1 MTIDPRFIEGSF
13 DDSDKTTARPAARV
27 LLVGAGPG
35 DPELLTLKAV
45 RALQAADVVLYDDLV
60 DRAVLEHVRPGVRR
74 IYVGKRGGKPSW
86 KQRDIHELI
95 LAHSFGGRT
104 IVRLKGGDPFVFG
117 RGGEEIAI
125 LREAGLTVDVV
136 PGVTAAIAAAA
147 STQVPL
153 THRDLS
159 RTVTFLSGA
168 GPRHGLPEF
177 THIDLVALNDGQHTI
192 AVYMGVKTSGALG
205 QTLIAA
211 GWDAVTP
218 VLAIENASRRA
229 ERRVRATIRD
239 LAERPQALALKN
251 PAVLLIGR
259 VAGLPVNGQLDTIE
273 FDETASNSNARELAY
288 A

>member
-1 MTIDPRFIEGSF
+1 MTIDPRFE
-13 DDSDKTTARPAARV
+13 KTDLANRENETPGPARV

-45 RALQAADVVLYDDLV
+45 RALKSADVIFYDDLV
-60 DRAVLEHVRPGVRR
+60 DRAVLEHARPGIRR

-86 KQRDIHELI
+86 NQRAIHELMF
-95 LAHSFGGRT
+95 AHAFGGRT

-117 RGGEEIAI
+117 RGGEEIAAM
-125 LREAGLTVDVV
+125 RAAGLKVEII
-136 PGVTAAIAAAA
+136 PGITAAIAAAA
-147 STQVPL
+147 SAQVPL

-168 GPRHGLPEF
+168 GPHHGLPEF
-177 THIDLVALNDGQHTI
+177 THIDLAALSDGNHTI

-205 QTLIAA
+205 NTLIAA
-211 GWDAVTP
+211 GWDDSTP
-218 VLAIENASRRA
+218 VLVVENASRRM

-239 LAERPQALALKN
+239 LAEHPQRLALRN
-251 PAVLLIGR
+251 PAILLIGK
-259 VAGLPVNGQLDTIE
+259 VAGLPVDGPLDVIE
-273 FDETASNSNARELAY
+273 GTRNLTRNQELAH